1 MPGECPVI
9 GSRLLSDNA
18 TTLRISACSLEPL
31 LLLLN
36 MRGPETCS
44 YEFITSHGLQRHVLQ
59 LVV

>member
-1 MPGECPVI
+1 MSGH
-9 GSRLLSDNA
+9 RF
-18 TTLRISACSLEPL
+18 SAAFGQRNYTPNFGMFFGTPL